1 MFSQRP
7 PVYHSHEVHCGPN
20 TDAQPQGKWQV
31 DIIHVCLVCMWES
44 WVCKCLCKGSMHTKL
59 EIQLTTVLI
68 LLHACPLLALRPK
81 TLNPGLWLDSDWSSH
96 STGYFQAFFLKLLFH
111 LYPAHLSFVSP
122 DYLLLYSLL
131 PTLLT
136 LLSRVLL
143 LPTPTPFFCLMFNLF
158 PFIPSPF
165 PLGLGNKG
173 SYKQ

>member
-31 DIIHVCLVCMWES
+31 DIIRVCLVCMWES

-59 EIQLTTVLI
+59 EIQLTAVLI

-111 LYPAHLSFVSP
+111 LYPAPLFLFPWLST
-122 DYLLLYSLL
+122 
-131 PTLLT
+131 TLFLAPNPSYPFI
-136 LLSRVLL
+136 SRVAPAYSHTLF
-143 LPTPTPFFCLMFNLF
+143 LPDV
-158 PFIPSPF
+158 
-165 PLGLGNKG
+165 
-173 SYKQ
+173 